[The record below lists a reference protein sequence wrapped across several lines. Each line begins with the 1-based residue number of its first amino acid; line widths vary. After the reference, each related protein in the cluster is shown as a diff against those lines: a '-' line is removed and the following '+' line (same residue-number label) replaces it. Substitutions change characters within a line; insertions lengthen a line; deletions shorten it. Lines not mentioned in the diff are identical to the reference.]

1 LSWKKRKNK
10 VCINNQL
17 QLFIGV
23 SNIEKLRQDLL
34 STKSDIEI
42 INFARLGTEDYD
54 YNSINIIKEGG
65 QAIVFEVKS
74 KIDGKMYAAKRLQ
87 YQIGSKYNAS
97 KIQAAAEREVGCI
110 RGFNHPMII
119 GIVDLVKDED
129 NFPCIIM
136 EKCN

>member
-1 LSWKKRKNK
+1 LSWKIRKNN

-17 QLFIGV
+17 KLFIGV

-74 KIDGKMYAAKRLQ
+74 KIDGKIYAAKRLQ
-87 YQIGSKYNAS
+87 YQIGS
-97 KIQAAAEREVGCI
+97 
-110 RGFNHPMII
+110 
-119 GIVDLVKDED
+119 
-129 NFPCIIM
+129 
-136 EKCN
+136 

>member
-1 LSWKKRKNK
+1 MSWKKRKNK

-87 YQIGSKYNAS
+87 YQIGSKYNTS

-110 RGFNHPMII
+110 RGLNHPMII
-119 GIVDLVKDED
+119 GITDLVKDED

-136 EKCN
+136 ERCN